1 MKGYLASQAGY
12 SLALS
17 VLKSQRGFYIGT
29 SQDFIPV
36 SRESVEY
43 FKTQAEAQAAL
54 ENNSFTQRLSS

>member
-1 MKGYLASQAGY
+1 MKGFLAAQIGY
-12 SLALS
+12 HLELS
-17 VLKSQRGFYIGT
+17 VLQSRAGYYIGT